1 MALLVDSFLSL
12 QAFVHAAE
20 LRSFKLA
27 GQQLGLSSSG
37 IGKSMH
43 RLEEQ
48 LGVRLFHRT
57 TRSITLTE
65 EGQMFLER
73 SRRILAEMEGAQVD
87 FARSA
92 EAPRGRLK
100 VSLPVANFL
109 FTPIVSA
116 FMREYPEV
124 ILELDFN
131 DRIVDV
137 IEDGFD
143 VVLRTG
149 ELSDSR
155 LQHKRLG
162 HFEWRLVAAPS
173 YFDRAGK
180 PESATD
186 LAGHT
191 CLRHRFPQ
199 TGKLEPWPLAARY
212 AEMSVPVSLATTM
225 MDSLLILAD
234 EGAGIAALP
243 NFLVDRRLADGRLVE
258 ILPGCLDGRVDF
270 SLLWPGSR
278 YLLPKVRAFVDFFA
292 ARLAP
297 SLS

>member
-1 MALLVDSFLSL
+1 MTLLVDSLLSL

-20 LRSFKLA
+20 LRSFRLA
-27 GQQLGLSSSG
+27 GQQMGLSSSG
-37 IGKSMH
+37 IGKSIQ

-48 LGVRLFHRT
+48 LGTRLFHRT

-65 EGQMFLER
+65 EGRMFLER
-73 SRRILAEMEGAQVD
+73 SRRVLAEMEGARAD
-87 FARSA
+87 LARSA

-100 VSLPVANFL
+100 VSMPVANSL
-109 FTPIVSA
+109 FTPIMSA

-124 ILELDFN
+124 TLELDFN
-131 DRIVDV
+131 DRFVDV
-137 IEDGFD
+137 IEEGFD
-143 VVLRTG
+143 VVLRSG

-155 LQHKRLG
+155 LQHRRLG

-173 YFDRAGK
+173 YLNRAGT
-180 PESATD
+180 PASAAD
-186 LAGHT
+186 LAGHI
-191 CLRHRFPQ
+191 CLRHRFTQ

-212 AEMSVPVSLATTM
+212 AEIDVPVSLATTM
-225 MDSLLILAD
+225 VDSLLILAD

-243 NFLVDRRLADGRLVE
+243 HFLVDRRLADGRLVE
-258 ILPGCLDGRVDF
+258 ILGGCLDGRVSF

-278 YLLPKVRAFVDFFA
+278 YPLPKVRAFVDFLA

-297 SLS
+297 SLT